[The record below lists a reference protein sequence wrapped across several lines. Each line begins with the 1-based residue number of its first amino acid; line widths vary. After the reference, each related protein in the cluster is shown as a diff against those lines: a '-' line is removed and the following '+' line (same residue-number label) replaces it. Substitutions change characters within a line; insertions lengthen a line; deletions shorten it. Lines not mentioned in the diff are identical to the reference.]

1 MSTALPMVAA
11 CALNGAD
18 TVWLLLAFVL
28 VLAMLPGLW
37 LFQAGLLRRRNAI
50 SIAVQIF
57 ATLAALSLLWFT
69 IGFAL
74 VFSPTAGGVIGS
86 LRRYALFY
94 GVAYDA
100 CDPDLSPTLPIA
112 SFALFEML
120 FAAIAP
126 LLMTGAYAE
135 RMPLRASLCV
145 SLLWELIVYYPL
157 AHWMWAPGGWL
168 LQLGALDF
176 AGGVAIHAAAGA
188 GSLVLAHAVGPR
200 AGVARREHA
209 EFEPASVGAAT
220 AGALLLWLGWF
231 GFNGGSALVVGR
243 STLAAVVATHLA
255 ASASASVWFALEWWR
270 GGRPK
275 LLPLLNGAVAGLA
288 GITPGAGYVN
298 APSAVAMGL
307 LLGAISAVAAPVV
320 RQRFKI
326 DDALDVSIVHGLT
339 GVVGTLLV
347 GFFASSSIAPP
358 SLASGAAN
366 GIFFGGSGRLLGVQ
380 VLAILVAL
388 LWSTVGTWAIARIAA
403 RLLGPLRVSAADERV
418 GLDAAEHGEVVCR
431 LTDEDRDNV
440 DGEGERALPALSTL
454 ASNSSSHLTLDA
466 GGSSNSEQGS
476 PVSAST
482 SVTLNSHQVYG
493 V

>member
-1 MSTALPMVAA
+1 MSTALAPV
-11 CALNGAD
+11 CALSSGD
-18 TVWLLLAFVL
+18 TAWQLGAFVL

-57 ATLAALSLLWFT
+57 ATLAALSLLWFA

-86 LRRYALFY
+86 LRRYAMFY

-100 CDPDLSPTLPIA
+100 CDPDLSPSLPVA
-112 SFALFEML
+112 AFALFHML
-120 FAAIAP
+120 FAVIAP

-157 AHWMWAPGGWL
+157 ACWMWAPGGWL

-200 AGVARREHA
+200 AGVARRAHA
-209 EFEPASVGAAT
+209 EFEPSSVGAAT
-220 AGALLLWLGWF
+220 AGTLLLWLGWF
-231 GFNGGSALVVGR
+231 GFNGGSALAVGR

-255 ASASASVWFALEWWR
+255 ASASAAVWFALEWWR

-275 LLPLLNGAVAGLA
+275 LVALLNGAIAGLA
-288 GITPGAGYVN
+288 GITPASGYVN

-307 LLGAISAVAAPVV
+307 LLGAVSALAAPIV
-320 RQRFKI
+320 RQRLKI

-339 GVVGTLLV
+339 GVVGTLLI

-358 SLASGAAN
+358 LLAAGAAD

-380 VLAILVAL
+380 FLAVVVAL
-388 LWSTVGTWAIARIAA
+388 VWSTAWTWAIARIVAH
-403 RLLGPLRVSAADERV
+403 LVGPLRVSAADERI
-418 GLDAAEHGEVVCR
+418 GLDAAEHGEVLYR
-431 LTDEDRDNV
+431 LTDEDDDDV
-440 DGEGERALPALSTL
+440 DEEGERELAPLSNLT
-454 ASNSSSHLTLDA
+454 SDSSSHLAVDA
-466 GGSSNSEQGS
+466 GGSAKSEHAA

-482 SVTLNSHQVYG
+482 SVALDSHQVYG
-493 V
+493 A